1 MNKLLSLS
9 LLSVIIV
16 FSSCSSSENE
26 AMEESTRSE
35 TVLSTVNYKLDDN
48 EFVVWQAKHNED
60 TEYAYQSQ
68 VKISDGS
75 IMVEGGEVTKAK
87 FSFDIA
93 ASLADTNLPKNMIK
107 HLRGAD
113 YFNVISYPEITF
125 YVSQVV
131 NGEAKGTLTVVGI
144 DKKINFPISI
154 EISEEFLNAKAEFD
168 LDMLSFEFPHL
179 VKTHQKSPEKRKSGP
194 SNIVHISFD
203 ISATP
208 LN

>member
-1 MNKLLSLS
+1 MNKLLSIFLF
-9 LLSVIIV
+9 SVILIL
-16 FSSCSSSENE
+16 SSCNSSDNE
-26 AMEESTRSE
+26 AVEKSIPSE
-35 TVLSTVNYKLDDN
+35 IVLSPVNYKVNDN
-48 EFVVWQAKHNED
+48 AFVVWQAKHNED
-60 TEYAYQSQ
+60 TEYAYQSK

-75 IMVEGGEVTKAK
+75 IMVEGGEITKAK

-93 ASLADTNLPKNMIK
+93 SLADTNLPGNLIK
-107 HLRGAD
+107 HLKGAD
-113 YFNVISYPEITF
+113 YFNVTSFPEITF
-125 YVSQVV
+125 YVSQVE

-144 DKKINFPISI
+144 EKEINFPISV
-154 EISEEFLNAKAEFD
+154 EFSEESLNAKAEFD

-179 VKTHQKSPEKRKSGP
+179 VKTHQKTPEERKSGP

>member
-1 MNKLLSLS
+1 MNKLLSIFLF
-9 LLSVIIV
+9 SVIVIL
-16 FSSCSSSENE
+16 SSCNSSENE
-26 AMEESTRSE
+26 AVEKSIPSE
-35 TVLSTVNYKLDDN
+35 IVLSPVNYKVNDN
-48 EFVVWQAKHNED
+48 AFVVWQAKHNED
-60 TEYAYQSQ
+60 TEYAYQSK

-75 IMVEGGEVTKAK
+75 IMVEGGEITKAK

-93 ASLADTNLPKNMIK
+93 SLADTNLPGNLIK
-107 HLRGAD
+107 HLKGAD
-113 YFNVISYPEITF
+113 YFNVSSFPEITF
-125 YVSQVV
+125 YVRQVV

-144 DKKINFPISI
+144 EKEINFPISI
-154 EISEEFLNAKAEFD
+154 EFSEESLHAKAEFD

-179 VKTHQKSPEKRKSGP
+179 VKTHQKTPEERKSGP

>member
-1 MNKLLSLS
+1 MNKLLSIFLF
-9 LLSVIIV
+9 SVILIL
-16 FSSCSSSENE
+16 SSCNSSENE
-26 AMEESTRSE
+26 AVEKSIPSE
-35 TVLSTVNYKLDDN
+35 IVLSPVNYKVNDN
-48 EFVVWQAKHNED
+48 AFVVWQAKHNED
-60 TEYAYQSQ
+60 TEYAYQSK

-75 IMVEGGEVTKAK
+75 IMVEGGEITKAK

-93 ASLADTNLPKNMIK
+93 SLADTNLPGNLIK
-107 HLRGAD
+107 HLKGAD
-113 YFNVISYPEITF
+113 YFNVTSFPEITF
-125 YVSQVV
+125 YVSQVE

-144 DKKINFPISI
+144 EKEINFPISV
-154 EISEEFLNAKAEFD
+154 EFSEESLHAKAEFD

-179 VKTHQKSPEKRKSGP
+179 VKTHQKTPEERKSGP

>member
-9 LLSVIIV
+9 LLSVILV

-26 AMEESTRSE
+26 SMEESTRSE
-35 TVLSTVNYKLDDN
+35 TVLSTLNYKVDDN
-48 EFVVWQAKHNED
+48 EFVVWQAK
-60 TEYAYQSQ
+60 
-68 VKISDGS
+68 S

-93 ASLADTNLPKNMIK
+93 SLADTNLPGNMIK

>member
-1 MNKLLSLS
+1 MNNLFSLLLLS
-9 LLSVIIV
+9 IAFV
-16 FSSCSSSENE
+16 FSSCTSSENDT
-26 AMEESTRSE
+26 MKKNTPSE
-35 TVLSTVNYKLDDN
+35 TIISSLNYKVDDN

-60 TEYAYQSQ
+60 TEFAYQSQ

-75 IMVEGGEVTKAK
+75 IMVEGGEITKAK

-93 ASLADTNLPKNMIK
+93 SLADTNLPGNLIK
-107 HLRGAD
+107 HLRGSD
-113 YFNVISYPEITF
+113 YFNVSSFPEITF

-144 DKKINFPISI
+144 EKKINFPISI
-154 EISEEFLNAKAEFD
+154 EFNEESLHAKAEFD

-179 VKTHQKSPEKRKSGP
+179 VKTHQKSPEERKSGP

>member
-1 MNKLLSLS
+1 MNKLLSIFLFS
-9 LLSVIIV
+9 AIFIL
-16 FSSCSSSENE
+16 SSCNSSENE
-26 AMEESTRSE
+26 AVEKSIPSE
-35 TVLSTVNYKLDDN
+35 IVLSPVNYKVDDN
-48 EFVVWQAKHNED
+48 AFVVWQAKHNED
-60 TEYAYQSQ
+60 TEYAYQSK

-75 IMVEGGEVTKAK
+75 IMVEGGEITKAK

-93 ASLADTNLPKNMIK
+93 SLADTNLPGNLIK
-107 HLRGAD
+107 HLKGAD
-113 YFNVISYPEITF
+113 YFNVSSFPEITF
-125 YVSQVV
+125 YVRQVV

-144 DKKINFPISI
+144 EKEINFPISI
-154 EISEEFLNAKAEFD
+154 EFSEESLHAKAEFD

-179 VKTHQKSPEKRKSGP
+179 VKTHQKTPEERKSGP

>member
-1 MNKLLSLS
+1 MNKLLSIFLF
-9 LLSVIIV
+9 SVILIL
-16 FSSCSSSENE
+16 SSCNSSENE
-26 AMEESTRSE
+26 AVEKSIPSE
-35 TVLSTVNYKLDDN
+35 IVLSPVNYKVNDN
-48 EFVVWQAKHNED
+48 AFVVWQAKHNED
-60 TEYAYQSQ
+60 TEYAYQSK

-75 IMVEGGEVTKAK
+75 IMVEGGEITKAK

-93 ASLADTNLPKNMIK
+93 SLADTNLPGNLIK
-107 HLRGAD
+107 HLKGAD
-113 YFNVISYPEITF
+113 YFNVTSFPEITF
-125 YVSQVV
+125 YVSQVE

-144 DKKINFPISI
+144 EKEINFPISV
-154 EISEEFLNAKAEFD
+154 EFSEESLNAKAEFD

-179 VKTHQKSPEKRKSGP
+179 VKTHQKTPEERKSGP

>member
-1 MNKLLSLS
+1 MNKLLSIFLF
-9 LLSVIIV
+9 SVILIL
-16 FSSCSSSENE
+16 SSCTSPENE
-26 AMEESTRSE
+26 AMEKRIPSE
-35 TVLSTVNYKLDDN
+35 MVLSPINYKLNDN
-48 EFVVWQAKHNED
+48 AFVVWQAKHNED
-60 TEYAYQSQ
+60 TEYAYQSK

-75 IMVEGGEVTKAK
+75 IMVEGGEITKAK

-93 ASLADTNLPKNMIK
+93 SLADTNLPGNLIK

-113 YFNVISYPEITF
+113 YFNVTSFPEITF

-144 DKKINFPISI
+144 EKEINFPISI
-154 EISEEFLNAKAEFD
+154 EFSEESLNAKAEFE

-179 VKTHQKSPEKRKSGP
+179 VKTHQKSQEERKSGP
-194 SNIVHISFD
+194 HNIVHISFD
-203 ISATP
+203 ISATL

>member
-1 MNKLLSLS
+1 MNKLLSTFLF
-9 LLSVIIV
+9 SVILIL
-16 FSSCSSSENE
+16 SSCNSSDNE
-26 AMEESTRSE
+26 AVEKSIPSKI
-35 TVLSTVNYKLDDN
+35 VLSPVNYKVNDN
-48 EFVVWQAKHNED
+48 AFVVWQAKHNED
-60 TEYAYQSQ
+60 TEYAYQSK

-75 IMVEGGEVTKAK
+75 IMVEGGEITKAK

-93 ASLADTNLPKNMIK
+93 SLADTNLPGNLIK
-107 HLRGAD
+107 HLKGAD
-113 YFNVISYPEITF
+113 YFNVTSFPEITF
-125 YVSQVV
+125 YVSQVE

-144 DKKINFPISI
+144 EKEINFPISV
-154 EISEEFLNAKAEFD
+154 EFSEESLHAKAEFD

-179 VKTHQKSPEKRKSGP
+179 VKTHQKTPEERKSGP

>member
-1 MNKLLSLS
+1 MNKLLSVFLF
-9 LLSVIIV
+9 SVILIL
-16 FSSCSSSENE
+16 SSCNSSENE
-26 AMEESTRSE
+26 AVEKSIPSE
-35 TVLSTVNYKLDDN
+35 IVLSPLNYKVNDN
-48 EFVVWQAKHNED
+48 AFVVWQAKHNED
-60 TEYAYQSQ
+60 TEYAYQSK

-75 IMVEGGEVTKAK
+75 IMVEGGEITKAK

-93 ASLADTNLPKNMIK
+93 SLADTNLPGNLIK
-107 HLRGAD
+107 HLKGAD
-113 YFNVISYPEITF
+113 YFNVTSFPEITF
-125 YVSQVV
+125 YVSQVE

-144 DKKINFPISI
+144 EKKINFPISI
-154 EISEEFLNAKAEFD
+154 EFSEESLNAKAEFD

-179 VKTHQKSPEKRKSGP
+179 VKTHQKSPEERKSGP

>member
-1 MNKLLSLS
+1 MNKLLSIFLFS
-9 LLSVIIV
+9 AIFIL
-16 FSSCSSSENE
+16 SSCNSSENE
-26 AMEESTRSE
+26 AVEKSIPSE
-35 TVLSTVNYKLDDN
+35 VVLSPVNYKVNDN
-48 EFVVWQAKHNED
+48 AFVFWQAKHNED
-60 TEYAYQSQ
+60 TEYAYQSK

-75 IMVEGGEVTKAK
+75 IMVEGGEITKAK

-93 ASLADTNLPKNMIK
+93 SLADTNLPGNLIK
-107 HLRGAD
+107 HLKGAD
-113 YFNVISYPEITF
+113 YFNVSSFPEITF
-125 YVSQVV
+125 YVRQVI

-144 DKKINFPISI
+144 EKEINFPISI
-154 EISEEFLNAKAEFD
+154 EFSEESLHAKAEFD

-179 VKTHQKSPEKRKSGP
+179 VKTHQKTPEERKSGP

>member
-1 MNKLLSLS
+1 MNKLISFALISAILV
-9 LLSVIIV
+9 L
-16 FSSCSSSENE
+16 SSCSSSENE
-26 AMEESTRSE
+26 MMEKSTPSE
-35 TVLSTVNYKLDDN
+35 TVFSSQNYKVDEN
-48 EFVVWQAKHNED
+48 EYVVWQAKHNED

-68 VKISDGS
+68 IKISDGS
-75 IMVEGGEVTKAK
+75 ILVEGGDITKAK

-93 ASLADTNLPKNMIK
+93 SLADTNLPGNLIK

-113 YFNVISYPEITF
+113 YFNVTSFPKITF

-131 NGEAKGTLTVVGI
+131 NGVANGTLTVVGI
-144 DKKINFPISI
+144 EKEINFPISVNFN
-154 EISEEFLNAKAEFD
+154 EESLNAKAEFD

-179 VKTHQKSPEKRKSGP
+179 VKTHQKSPEERKSGP

-203 ISATP
+203 ISAIP

>member
-1 MNKLLSLS
+1 MNKLLSIFLF
-9 LLSVIIV
+9 SVIVIL
-16 FSSCSSSENE
+16 SSCNSSDNE
-26 AMEESTRSE
+26 AVEKSIPTEI
-35 TVLSTVNYKLDDN
+35 VLSPINYKVNDN
-48 EFVVWQAKHNED
+48 AFVVWQAKHNED
-60 TEYAYQSQ
+60 TEYAYQSK

-75 IMVEGGEVTKAK
+75 IMVEGGEITKAK

-93 ASLADTNLPKNMIK
+93 SLADTNLPGNLIK

-113 YFNVISYPEITF
+113 YFNVTSFPEITF

-144 DKKINFPISI
+144 EKEINFPISI
-154 EISEEFLNAKAEFD
+154 EFSEESLNAKAEFE

-179 VKTHQKSPEKRKSGP
+179 VKTHQKSQEERKSGP
-194 SNIVHISFD
+194 HNIVHISFD
-203 ISATP
+203 ISATL

>member
-9 LLSVIIV
+9 LLSVILV

-26 AMEESTRSE
+26 AMEESTTSE
-35 TVLSTVNYKLDDN
+35 TVLSTLNYIVDDN

-93 ASLADTNLPKNMIK
+93 SLADTNLPGNMIK

-154 EISEEFLNAKAEFD
+154 EINEESLNAKAEFD

-179 VKTHQKSPEKRKSGP
+179 MKTHQKSPEKRKSGP